1 MIDQQTLRKML
12 RAYWETYRPQE
23 YRQIEDPETFLA
35 MRTAQLTQDLKT
47 FLAEKQPSPTS
58 SDYLTNLGEL
68 GMANSA
74 AIEEALLELL
84 PAPEPMTPA
93 ESDSPDRRTQLV
105 TEFLAELP

>member
-23 YRQIEDPETFLA
+23 YRQMDDPETFLA
-35 MRTAQLTQDLKT
+35 TRAAQLTQELKT
-47 FLAEKQPSPTS
+47 YLAEKQPSPTS
-58 SDYLTNLGEL
+58 TDYLTNLGVL

-74 AIEEALLELL
+74 AIEQAILELL
-84 PAPEPMTPA
+84 PAPEPATPV
-93 ESDSPDRRTQLV
+93 ESDMPDQRTQLV